1 MDLQETKD
9 MVYRCNKCGLCI
21 STCPVYQQIL
31 MEAASPRGKV
41 QLIKSFLEGD
51 VELSN
56 RFKEIILTCLLCE
69 NCVVNCPSGVRH
81 DHVFTDLRTELVKRY
96 GLNWKKRLIYG
107 LLMNEKLLHSSSV
120 LAKLGRN
127 WLLEIFAKGMRIGNI
142 PVGRLPKLNPKPFR
156 DRFDGVI
163 LPEGEAKGRVF
174 YFTGCFT
181 NYFAGDVGQAMVN
194 VLKKLQ
200 LQIEIPSHQD
210 CCGIAA
216 ILSGEGDIPLKNV
229 EKNISMLT
237 REEIDAVLVDC
248 ATCGAAFKK
257 EYIALLKRKGMDIK
271 QAEILK
277 GKTYDIMEYIAERI
291 HLLPLRKNGD
301 GSKIRVTYH
310 DPCHLVR
317 AQGVSEAPRK
327 ILKALPQV
335 EFVEME
341 DANMCCGGG
350 GSFQFDYPK
359 VSKGITDNK
368 IKKIRDTRASVV
380 VTGCPGCRVTIG
392 GNMNDND
399 QISVL
404 HPIQL
409 VDLAITDEVSEE
421 SLSLKRL
428 TKNIHNCF
436 LILFSSKPSPSA
448 LIHPAYRKDHW
459 AGLLPK
465 GLL

>member
-1 MDLQETKD
+1 MELQETKD

-41 QLIKSFLEGD
+41 QVVKNYLEGNL
-51 VELSN
+51 ELSK

-81 DHVFTDLRTELVKRY
+81 DHVFTDLRGELVRRY
-96 GLNWKKRLIYG
+96 GLDWKKRLIYK
-107 LLMNEKLLHSSSV
+107 LLTNEKFLHSFSV
-120 LAKLGRN
+120 FAKLGRN
-127 WLLEIFAKGMRIGNI
+127 WLLETFAKGMRIGNI
-142 PVGRLPKLNPKPFR
+142 PVERLPKVNAKPFR
-156 DRFDGVI
+156 DQFDGVI
-163 LPEGEAKGRVF
+163 LPDGEAKGRVF

-181 NYFAGDVGQAMVN
+181 NYFAGDVGQAVVN

-200 LQIEIPSHQD
+200 LEIEIPSRQD
-210 CCGIAA
+210 CCGLAV
-216 ILSGEGDIPLKNV
+216 ILSGEEDLPIKNV

-237 REEIDAVLVDC
+237 RKEIDAVLVDC

-257 EYIALLKRKGMDIK
+257 EYIALLKRKGMDTK
-271 QAEILK
+271 EAEILK
-277 GKTYDIMEYIAERI
+277 GKTYDILEYVAERI
-291 HLLPLRKNGD
+291 HLLPFRKD
-301 GSKIRVTYH
+301 GNEKKIRVTYH

-317 AQGVSEAPRK
+317 GQGVSEAPRK

-335 EFVEME
+335 EFVETK

-350 GSFQFDYPK
+350 GSFQFDFPG
-359 VSKGITDNK
+359 VSKGITENK
-368 IKKIRDTRASVV
+368 IKNIRETGASVV

-392 GNMNDND
+392 GNMNDNN

-409 VDLAITDEVSEE
+409 VDRV
-421 SLSLKRL
+421 LSDGTPK
-428 TKNIHNCF
+428 KN
-436 LILFSSKPSPSA
+436 
-448 LIHPAYRKDHW
+448 
-459 AGLLPK
+459 
-465 GLL
+465 

>member
-41 QLIKSFLEGD
+41 QVVKNYLEGNL
-51 VELSN
+51 ELSK

-81 DHVFTDLRTELVKRY
+81 DHVFTDLRGELVRRY
-96 GLNWKKRLIYG
+96 GLDWKKRLIYK
-107 LLMNEKLLHSSSV
+107 LLTNEKFLHSFSV
-120 LAKLGRN
+120 FAKLGRN
-127 WLLEIFAKGMRIGNI
+127 WLLETFAKGMRIGNI
-142 PVGRLPKLNPKPFR
+142 PVERLPKVNAKPFR
-156 DRFDGVI
+156 DQFNGVI
-163 LPEGEAKGRVF
+163 LPDGEAKGRVF

-181 NYFAGDVGQAMVN
+181 NYFAGDVGQAVVN

-200 LQIEIPSHQD
+200 LEIEIPSRQD
-210 CCGIAA
+210 CCGLAV
-216 ILSGEGDIPLKNV
+216 ILSGEEDLPIKNV

-237 REEIDAVLVDC
+237 RKEIDAVLVDC

-257 EYIALLKRKGMDIK
+257 EYIALLKRKGMDTK
-271 QAEILK
+271 EAEILK
-277 GKTYDIMEYIAERI
+277 GKTYDILEYVAERI
-291 HLLPLRKNGD
+291 HLLPFRKD
-301 GSKIRVTYH
+301 GNEKKIRVTYH

-317 AQGVSEAPRK
+317 GQGVSEAPRK

-335 EFVEME
+335 EFVETK

-350 GSFQFDYPK
+350 GSFQFDFPG
-359 VSKGITDNK
+359 VSKGITENK
-368 IKKIRDTRASVV
+368 IENIRETGASVV

-392 GNMNDND
+392 GNMNDNN

-409 VDLAITDEVSEE
+409 VDRV
-421 SLSLKRL
+421 
-428 TKNIHNCF
+428 
-436 LILFSSKPSPSA
+436 LFDGT
-448 LIHPAYRKDHW
+448 PAKF
-459 AGLLPK
+459 
-465 GLL
+465 

>member
-1 MDLQETKD
+1 

-41 QLIKSFLEGD
+41 QVVKNYLEGNL
-51 VELSN
+51 ELSK

-81 DHVFTDLRTELVKRY
+81 DHVFTDLRGELVRRY
-96 GLNWKKRLIYG
+96 GLDWKKRLIYK
-107 LLMNEKLLHSSSV
+107 LLTNEKFLHSFSV
-120 LAKLGRN
+120 FAKLGRN
-127 WLLEIFAKGMRIGNI
+127 WLLETFAKGMRIGNI
-142 PVGRLPKLNPKPFR
+142 PVERLPKVNAKPFR
-156 DRFDGVI
+156 DQFDGVI
-163 LPEGEAKGRVF
+163 LPDGEAKGRVF

-181 NYFAGDVGQAMVN
+181 NYFAGDVGQAVVN

-200 LQIEIPSHQD
+200 LEIEIPSRQD
-210 CCGIAA
+210 CCGLAV
-216 ILSGEGDIPLKNV
+216 ILSGEEDLPIKNV

-237 REEIDAVLVDC
+237 RKEIDAVLVDC

-257 EYIALLKRKGMDIK
+257 EYIALLKRKGMDTK
-271 QAEILK
+271 EAEILK
-277 GKTYDIMEYIAERI
+277 GKTYDILEYVAERI
-291 HLLPLRKNGD
+291 HLLPFRKD
-301 GSKIRVTYH
+301 GNEKKIRVTYH

-317 AQGVSEAPRK
+317 GQGVSEAPRK

-335 EFVEME
+335 EFVETK

-350 GSFQFDYPK
+350 GSFQFDFPG
-359 VSKGITDNK
+359 VSKGITENK
-368 IKKIRDTRASVV
+368 IKNIRETGASVV

-392 GNMNDND
+392 GNMNDNN

-409 VDLAITDEVSEE
+409 VDRV
-421 SLSLKRL
+421 LSDG
-428 TKNIHNCF
+428 
-436 LILFSSKPSPSA
+436 SPA
-448 LIHPAYRKDHW
+448 KF
-459 AGLLPK
+459 
-465 GLL
+465 